1 MYTLTIRQQKIKS
14 AKAQPTRQTEEVCR
28 QGAADANTT
37 PPEDGGP
44 RERRKEWKEGKKEK

>member
-1 MYTLTIRQQKIKS
+1 MNKPKQKHIKMKQKIES

-44 RERRKEWKEGKKEK
+44 REIRKGWKEK